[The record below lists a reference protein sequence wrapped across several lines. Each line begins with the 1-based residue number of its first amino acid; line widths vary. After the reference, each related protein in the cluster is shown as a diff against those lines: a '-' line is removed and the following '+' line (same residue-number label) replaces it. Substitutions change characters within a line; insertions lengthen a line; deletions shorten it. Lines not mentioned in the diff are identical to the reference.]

1 MSCTNHIYKGDYG
14 FTATGFITKGAITP
28 GSGNNVGNSIA
39 LAVVGRFTADG
50 KGNITGTQTRNF
62 DGEIVTNESY
72 TETYSVNPDCTGN
85 SDKKTSLGIHVK
97 FFFVILHHGKVI
109 DGVEIDAGHVVTF
122 RAERID

>member
-14 FTATGFITKGAITP
+14 FMATGFITKGKITP
-28 GSGNNVGNSIA
+28 GSGNAVGNSEA

-62 DGEIVTNESY
+62 DGQIFAETY
-72 TETYSVNPDCTGN
+72 TETYSVNADCTGT
-85 SDKKTSLGIHVK
+85 SAKSTSLGVNVK
-97 FFFVILHHGKVI
+97 FAFVVLNHGKVVE
-109 DGVEIDAGHVVTF
+109 GVETDAGHVVTF